1 MYNKHCICHSSIE
14 PHRFTRPTCT
24 HHLSL
29 SAVRHYNYA
38 WCSLYSVGSV
48 YIYHEMCNHC
58 MLKYKLYI
66 YMYTILYHYDPH
78 PAPSILFDVINIDPV
93 TCRVIQTPPALV
105 QSQECSRIIHCF
117 ISRTWYLAF
126 YQTSG
131 PFICPSYSMQVQ
143 TASCIPTVEFLR
155 FLLFV
160 EWMWGCHTN
169 AWFPDV
175 TDSICL

>member
-24 HHLSL
+24 HHLSLSL

-131 PFICPSYSMQVQ
+131 PF
-143 TASCIPTVEFLR
+143 TVHRILCKYRLR
-155 FLLFV
+155 AVYRLLNF
-160 EWMWGCHTN
+160 
-169 AWFPDV
+169 
-175 TDSICL
+175 